1 MLKLIDNLMNRW
13 RTIEF
18 RKAKEEDIPQ
28 VIEEL
33 REFSKFCGGKTP
45 LFQEHNLLY
54 TEGVLKK
61 LIKDHVFYGAFVKDK
76 LVGFIAGTLSR
87 HLFNPEII
95 VLNEV
100 FFWVRPEFRNSKVAK
115 SLLDSYIK
123 YGKINADWVLVGVID
138 KSTLSG
144 RSLEKRGFKLKEQ
157 SYLMEV

>member
-1 MLKLIDNLMNRW
+1 MNRW
-13 RTIEF
+13 RVIEF
-18 RKAKEEDIPQ
+18 KNVKEKDIPQ

-87 HLFNPEII
+87 HLLNPEII
-95 VLNEV
+95 VLNET
-100 FFWVRPEFRNSKVAK
+100 FFWVRPEYRKSKAAK
-115 SLLDSYIK
+115 HLLESFIK
-123 YGKINADWVLVGVID
+123 YGKINADWVLFGVID
-138 KSTLSG
+138 KATMSV

-157 SYLMEV
+157 SYLLEV